1 MGRLGERVREEQGL
15 AYSVSCRNSARLW
28 AGEWHASAA
37 VNPIHV
43 ERALASVREEIQRAR
58 EELVSETE
66 FADAREYLI
75 GSLPLRMET
84 ADGIAGYLLNTE
96 YYGLG
101 LDYLWRYPELI
112 RAQSRESL
120 REAAQRHLDPGRASV
135 AIAGPL

>member
-1 MGRLGERVREEQGL
+1 M
-15 AYSVSCRNSARLW
+15 
-28 AGEWHASAA
+28 
-37 VNPIHV
+37 
-43 ERALASVREEIQRAR
+43 
-58 EELVSETE
+58 E

-84 ADGIAGYLLNTE
+84 ADGVAGYLLNTE

-112 RAQSRESL
+112 RAQSRETL